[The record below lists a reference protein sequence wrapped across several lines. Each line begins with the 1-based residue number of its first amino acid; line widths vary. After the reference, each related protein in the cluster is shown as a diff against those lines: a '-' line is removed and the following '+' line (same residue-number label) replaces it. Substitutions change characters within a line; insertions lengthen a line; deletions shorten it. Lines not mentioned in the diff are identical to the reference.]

1 MDKKIPRSIS
11 HYDANDIRSLY
22 ASFDSAITSLDCG
35 GKCSAHNSSGKP
47 FCCDICHA
55 VPSAYESEWAYL
67 RSVCNM
73 VLLACLGPAL
83 CQREYRALSC
93 RQFPFFPYVTSDY
106 QFVGLVYEWA
116 FESNCWVV
124 SNLARVTKKY
134 RNEFVR
140 TFDEIFARFQDEFE
154 NYAFHSERMRVEFV
168 TQGRRIPLLHRNGGY
183 YLLSPRDER
192 MRRISPD
199 RLHKFGPYR

>member
-1 MDKKIPRSIS
+1 
-11 HYDANDIRSLY
+11 
-22 ASFDSAITSLDCG
+22 
-35 GKCSAHNSSGKP
+35 
-47 FCCDICHA
+47 
-55 VPSAYESEWAYL
+55 
-67 RSVCNM
+67 M